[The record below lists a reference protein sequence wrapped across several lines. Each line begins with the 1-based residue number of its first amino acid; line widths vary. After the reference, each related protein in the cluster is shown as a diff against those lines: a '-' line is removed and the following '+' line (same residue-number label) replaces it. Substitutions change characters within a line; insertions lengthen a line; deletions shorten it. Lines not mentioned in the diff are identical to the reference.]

1 MAVIGR
7 RKVLFELKYD
17 VELGRTVDCST
28 FMIQEMRLDLS
39 SKWFDYKVRVAAS
52 SALSIMVCV
61 FLIRIMSV
69 VLIQL
74 TFLIYLQETTLPPNP
89 RN

>member
-1 MAVIGR
+1 MTAC
-7 RKVLFELKYD
+7 EA
-17 VELGRTVDCST
+17 EERTTEGTENCGYV
-28 FMIQEMRLDLS
+28 F
-39 SKWFDYKVRVAAS
+39 
-52 SALSIMVCV
+52 

-89 RN
+89 TELINL

>member
-7 RKVLFELKYD
+7 RKVVFELKDD

-52 SALSIMVCV
+52 SALSII
-61 FLIRIMSV
+61 FLFFSRLPNT
-69 VLIQL
+69 VL
-74 TFLIYLQETTLPPNP
+74 TYT
-89 RN
+89 